1 MRKQLSIL
9 GLVAALV
16 VAITVF
22 TGGGVSTA
30 AVAPGDATVTVVHG
44 IPNTPVDVYVNGTEV
59 LSDLTFGSVSAPLT
73 VPPGSYSVAVN
84 AAGTSTQLLST
95 TANLTANE
103 NATIVANL
111 SAGGAPTLNLY
122 QNPTTPTAA
131 GNAWVLVRHT
141 AEAPAVDVYAGSN
154 QVVSDLSNPQSAGP
168 LSVPAG
174 TVPVSV
180 ALNPSTSPT
189 PAVIGPVN
197 LTLNPG
203 DVYIAYAIGDASA
216 TPSTLT
222 AVVQSYPVGQVKT
235 GTGYRLVS
243 ANGHVSAFGS
253 EKNLGDPSGS
263 HLNAPV
269 VGIASTADGAGY
281 WLVAADGGVFS
292 YGDAHFYGSE
302 GGKVLNAPV
311 VGIVPTA
318 DDAGYWLVAADG
330 GVFSF
335 GDAVFHGSTGN
346 LHLNAPVVG
355 IATSTD
361 GGGYWLVAKDGGV
374 FSFGDAFFHGS
385 EGGKVLNAPV
395 VGIGSTPDGGGYW
408 LVAKDG
414 GVFSFGDAVFHGST
428 GNLRLNAPI
437 VGLTSSSDGGGY
449 WLGAAD
455 GGVFSFGDATFYGS
469 AGGSPLS
476 SPAVGISS

>member
-1 MRKQLSIL
+1 M
-9 GLVAALV
+9 
-16 VAITVF
+16 
-22 TGGGVSTA
+22 
-30 AVAPGDATVTVVHG
+30 
-44 IPNTPVDVYVNGTEV
+44 
-59 LSDLTFGSVSAPLT
+59 
-73 VPPGSYSVAVN
+73 
-84 AAGTSTQLLST
+84 
-95 TANLTANE
+95 
-103 NATIVANL
+103 
-111 SAGGAPTLNLY
+111 
-122 QNPTTPTAA
+122 
-131 GNAWVLVRHT
+131 
-141 AEAPAVDVYAGSN
+141 
-154 QVVSDLSNPQSAGP
+154 VSDLSNPQSAGP

-263 HLNAPV
+263 HLNAPIVGIASTPDGNGYWLVGLRRRRVQLRRRPLLRLEGGQASRRAGRRHRRHGRWGRLLARRLRRRRVQLRRCRLPRLDRSHAPRRPV
-269 VGIASTADGAGY
+269 VGIAST
-281 WLVAADGGVFS
+281 
-292 YGDAHFYGSE
+292 
-302 GGKVLNAPV
+302 P
-311 VGIVPTA
+311 
-318 DDAGYWLVAADG
+318 
-330 GVFSF
+330 
-335 GDAVFHGSTGN
+335 
-346 LHLNAPVVG
+346 
-355 IATSTD
+355 D
-361 GGGYWLVAKDGGV
+361 GGGYWLVASDGGV

-395 VGIGSTPDGGGYW
+395 VGIGSTPDGDGYW